1 MISTSEQR
9 VLIRI
14 PIEPA
19 IMRTVYGDVKCFRLS
34 QGFCSAEY
42 ADGNIFPISNPL
54 ELFVLDQINNAGT
67 ASGNDV
73 MVLYFKFEPLG
84 PPSNP
89 DRDDNER
96 SFQDLQSYLG

>member
-1 MISTSEQR
+1 MISTNENR
-9 VLIRI
+9 VLIRL

-19 IMRTVYGDVKCFRLS
+19 IMKTVYGDVKCFRLS

-54 ELFVLDQINNAGT
+54 ELFVLDQINNAG
-67 ASGNDV
+67 AGGDV

-84 PPSNP
+84 AASNP

-96 SFQDLQSYLG
+96 SFQDMQSYLG